1 MVSTV
6 DRCLHPRRC
15 LGIMHD
21 PSTPSDEEPDSE
33 WDHLVE
39 VGQYPTLQQ
48 AQEHGL
54 VILAMREPCWV
65 AEVPSGNGFSL
76 HAVPEAVPG
85 ITRELHAYLHE
96 QQSPRIAPDVEP
108 SVFRHPAGWEVYAV
122 WAVCLIGMF
131 LLQNADPSLVDRAA
145 SSSTGLIGNH
155 EWWRPFTALFLHGDL
170 PHLVGNLL
178 SGLFFGT
185 LVAKM
190 VGPWRGWAMI
200 LACGTLGNSITSWIT
215 YPESFVSLGASTA
228 VFGALGILS
237 GIGFATMLR
246 SRSGLPWA
254 KVTAPLVAGIILLG
268 WLGGGEAGGNTDVFG
283 HVFGF
288 GSGLT
293 AGFVIARLSTA
304 TADASI
310 AGTSTAERDARI

>member
-1 MVSTV
+1 
-6 DRCLHPRRC
+6 
-15 LGIMHD
+15 MHD
-21 PSTPSDEEPDSE
+21 PTKPTEEIPDTE
-33 WDHLVE
+33 WEELVE
-39 VGQYPTLQQ
+39 VGRYPTLPQ

-65 AEVPSGNGFSL
+65 AEEPSGSGYSL
-76 HAVPEAVPG
+76 HAVPEAVPS
-85 ITRELHAYLHE
+85 ITRELDAYAHE
-96 QQSPRIAPDVEP
+96 QQLPKTATHLQAGVL
-108 SVFRHPAGWEVYAV
+108 RHPAGWEVYGL
-122 WAVCLIGMF
+122 WAICLIGVF
-131 LLQNADPSLVDRAA
+131 LLQNADPTLADRAA
-145 SSSTGLIGNH
+145 SSSTGLIGNR

-185 LVAKM
+185 LVAKSI
-190 VGPWRGWAMI
+190 GPWRGWALI

-228 VFGALGILS
+228 VFGALGILT
-237 GIGFATMLR
+237 GIGFATMLK
-246 SRSGLPWA
+246 SRTGLPWA

-268 WLGGGEAGGNTDVFG
+268 WLGGGQAGGNTDVFG

-293 AGFVIARLSTA
+293 AGLVVAKLSTA
-304 TADASI
+304 TAGASI
-310 AGTSTAERDARI
+310 AGNAREERDARI